1 MNGKQWAGC
10 FMLGTALLSRPAFA
24 NEYAAPAPGDHLI
37 GQVRTVQAQFEDS
50 FETLGERHGFGHL
63 EMIAANPGVDAWLPG
78 AGKEIVLPS
87 QYILPDAP
95 REGIVVNLPEYRLY
109 YYSQGEGNVITYPVG
124 IGREGWSSP
133 IGETRVARKVANPAW
148 YPPES
153 VREEHA
159 AEGDFLPP
167 VVPPGPDNPMGPYK
181 MNLALSGYVIHGT
194 NKNFGIGMRVSHGC
208 FRLRNDDISQL
219 FPEVP
224 VGTKVTIV
232 NQPYKLGVYQGDLY
246 LEVHT
251 PLGEDG
257 RPSTLDRQAAI
268 QSLLAS
274 KSALTDQFRLDWKRI
289 RDVVYAEEGIP
300 QRIGVPYQTQAALAR

>member
-1 MNGKQWAGC
+1 MKGKQWAR
-10 FMLGTALLSRPAFA
+10 FITLGMAVLSGSAAA
-24 NEYAAPAPGDHLI
+24 NEYAAPKPGEHLI
-37 GQVRTVQAQFEDS
+37 GEVRTVEAQFEDS

-78 AGKEIVLPS
+78 AGRQVVLPS
-87 QYILPDAP
+87 QFVLPDAP
-95 REGIVVNLPEYRLY
+95 HEGIVVNLPEYRLFY
-109 YYSQGEGNVITYPVG
+109 YPENQAKVITYPVG

-159 AEGDFLPP
+159 AEGDFLPQ

-208 FRLRNDDISQL
+208 FRLRNEDISKL

-274 KSALTDQFRLDWKRI
+274 KSALTDRFRLDWTRI

-300 QRIGVPYQTQAALAR
+300 QRIGTPYQTQAALAP

>member
-1 MNGKQWAGC
+1 MIGKRHAGLLGLLA
-10 FMLGTALLSRPAFA
+10 MLTAGPVLATNYPLPRAG
-24 NEYAAPAPGDHLI
+24 EHLV
-37 GQVRTVQAQFEDS
+37 GSMRTVEAQFEDT

-63 EMIAANPGVDAWLPG
+63 EMLAANPGIDPWLPG
-78 AGKEIVLPS
+78 AGSEIVLPGLHV
-87 QYILPDAP
+87 LPEAP

-109 YYSQGEGNVITYPVG
+109 YFAPDDGEVVTYPVG

-133 IGETRVARKVANPAW
+133 IGETSVARKQANPSW

-153 VREEHA
+153 VRKEHA
-159 AEGDFLPP
+159 EEGDFLPA

-208 FRLRNDDISQL
+208 FRLRNDDISAL
-219 FPEVP
+219 FPQVP

-232 NQPYKLGVYQGDLY
+232 NQPYKLGIHEGDLY

-251 PLGEDG
+251 PLDEDG
-257 RPSTLDRQAAI
+257 RPSSLDRQAAI
-268 QSLLAS
+268 QSLLDS
-274 KSALTDQFRLDWKRI
+274 KPELTQQFRLDWRQI
-289 RDVVYAEEGIP
+289 RDIVYAEEGIP
-300 QRIGVPYQTQAALAR
+300 QRIGTPFQAQAAPQR

>member
-1 MNGKQWAGC
+1 MKGKQWAGW
-10 FMLGTALLSRPAFA
+10 FALGMAMLSGSAAA
-24 NEYAAPAPGDHLI
+24 NEYAAPKPGEHLI
-37 GQVRTVQAQFEDS
+37 GGVRTVEAQFEDS
-50 FETLGERHGFGHL
+50 FETLGEQYGFGHL

-78 AGKEIVLPS
+78 AGREVVLPD
-87 QYILPDAP
+87 QFVLPDAP
-95 REGIVVNLPEYRLY
+95 REGIVVNLPEYRLFY
-109 YYSQGEGNVITYPVG
+109 YPDDQAKVISYPVG

-133 IGETRVARKVANPAW
+133 IGETRIARKVANPAW

-208 FRLRNDDISQL
+208 FRLRNEDISKL
-219 FPEVP
+219 FPKVP

-232 NQPYKLGVYQGDLY
+232 NQPYKLGVLEGDLY

-274 KSALTDQFRLDWKRI
+274 KSALTDRFRLDWTRI

-300 QRIGVPYQTQAALAR
+300 QRIGTPYQTQAALAP